1 MEVGMKLE
9 MTWYVPD
16 YKNNREIKE
25 EDQLIIEIMPLD
37 HNEKVKVGKRVK
49 TFIPGGTR
57 PGKKYAE
64 ETNATT
70 IAKETFIEKTGAVK
84 NCMVNGIEIT
94 TGKELYET
102 PGVDS
107 DLIIDITNA
116 IYEHSILEGGLVKNS

>member
-1 MEVGMKLE
+1 MEVGIKLDW
-9 MTWYVPD
+9 TWYVPD
-16 YKNNREIKE
+16 YKNNRELKE
-25 EDQLIIEIMPLD
+25 EEQLMIEIMPLD

-70 IAKETFIEKTGAVK
+70 IAKETFIEKTREVK
-84 NCMVNGIEIT
+84 NCVVNGIEVI
-94 TGKELYET
+94 TGKELYEAD
-102 PGVDS
+102 GVDS

-116 IYEHSILEGGLVKNS
+116 IYERSILEAGLIKNS